1 MIMKASDV
9 KNLFT
14 KQPVELER
22 QIAVLV
28 NDLKKASLDLNM
40 GKQKNTNLLGK
51 LKKDIA
57 RLKTVL
63 KVMEISKS

>member
-1 MIMKASDV
+1 MIMKASEV

-14 KQPVELER
+14 KQPAELER
-22 QIAVLV
+22 QIAGLV

-57 RLKTVL
+57 RIKTVL

>member
-1 MIMKASDV
+1 MKTNDI

-14 KQPVELER
+14 KQPVELNG
-22 QIAVLV
+22 QIAGLI
-28 NDLKKASLDLNM
+28 NDLKKINLDMNM

-57 RLKTVL
+57 RIKTVL